1 MWRKEFHTV
10 AARCVDERRIFL
22 RMFSRKHIEQ
32 EEEEEEKMKAFYMAL
47 MYYS

>member
-22 RMFSRKHIEQ
+22 RMFLRKHLEQ
-32 EEEEEEKMKAFYMAL
+32 EEEEEKMKAFYMAL